1 MRRVTALFTLAT
13 AALVLTPL
21 AVFAGGH
28 GQGRG
33 GEAGPPERAQVERGQ
48 QDHDR
53 DRMRDRDRIE
63 EPEHDRDRIQ
73 DRTHAPD
80 TAGFNDND
88 IYGHELMS
96 VQERN
101 EYREQLRLVEGD
113 PEKKT
118 QFMAQHREE
127 MQVRAKAQGVNVDN
141 GDEAEE
147 SE

>member
-1 MRRVTALFTLAT
+1 
-13 AALVLTPL
+13 
-21 AVFAGGH
+21 
-28 GQGRG
+28 
-33 GEAGPPERAQVERGQ
+33 
-48 QDHDR
+48 
-53 DRMRDRDRIE
+53 MRDRDRIE

-101 EYREQLRLVEGD
+101 QYREQLRLVEGD

>member
-1 MRRVTALFTLAT
+1 MRRVTALFTLAA
-13 AALVLTPL
+13 AALVLAPMAVL
-21 AVFAGGH
+21 AG

-80 TAGFNDND
+80 DAGFNDAD

-101 EYREQLRLVEGD
+101 QYREQLRLVEDD

-118 QFMAQHREE
+118 QFQAQHREK
-127 MQVRAKAQGVNVDN
+127 MQVRARAQGVNLDN
-141 GDEAEE
+141 GQETEEAE
-147 SE
+147 

>member
-1 MRRVTALFTLAT
+1 MRRATALFTLAT

-21 AVFAGGH
+21 AALAGGH

-48 QDHDR
+48 RDHDR
-53 DRMRDRDRIE
+53 DRTRDRDRIE
-63 EPEHDRDRIQ
+63 EPQHDRDRIQ
-73 DRTHAPD
+73 DRTHAPED
-80 TAGFNDND
+80 AGFNDKD

-101 EYREQLRLVEGD
+101 QYREQLRLVEDD

-118 QFMAQHREE
+118 QFMAQHREQ
-127 MQVRAKAQGVNVDN
+127 MQVRANAQGKRLDN
-141 GDEAEE
+141 SEGVEE
-147 SE
+147 VE